1 MPTDTDMLP
10 DPTGRV
16 CAQVA
21 GAGAIGQARGG
32 RRGARSQRGQGG
44 RGKPMSMRCSLM
56 GGMFVLLATRTT
68 YQQLF
73 LDIIYLKISI
83 LVVTFE
89 SFRHVC
95 RPAIQPG
102 PAIAPT
108 QEDQHDVPAPAEVG
122 QHDAPF

>member
-1 MPTDTDMLP
+1 
-10 DPTGRV
+10 
-16 CAQVA
+16 
-21 GAGAIGQARGG
+21 
-32 RRGARSQRGQGG
+32 
-44 RGKPMSMRCSLM
+44 M

-108 QEDQHDVPAPAEVG
+108 QEDQHDAPASSEVG
-122 QHDAPF
+122 QHDAPFQPDHEAPGEDDVFSISVALDEEDVVELEPEELQGKTKSSFCS